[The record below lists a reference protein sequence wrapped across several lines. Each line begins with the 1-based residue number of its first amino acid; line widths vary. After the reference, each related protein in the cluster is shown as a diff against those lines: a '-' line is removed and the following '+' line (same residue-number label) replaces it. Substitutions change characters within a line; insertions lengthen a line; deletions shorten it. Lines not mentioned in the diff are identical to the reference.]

1 MLGSHH
7 SDDFHRLGRRNLV
20 AWDSSPKVR
29 CQSIPT
35 TCAHSVLN
43 SSSSTKRFIRIGDI
57 SKVIIVVVK
66 HGHKKEKIRKALKA
80 LLNNIKTSEDKT
92 ERNLNEGKFVLKLS
106 FKKEKTKV
114 LSTNRIVSDREA
126 HMRYMITQT
135 WSPSILQI

>member
-1 MLGSHH
+1 M
-7 SDDFHRLGRRNLV
+7 
-20 AWDSSPKVR
+20 
-29 CQSIPT
+29 
-35 TCAHSVLN
+35 
-43 SSSSTKRFIRIGDI
+43 
-57 SKVIIVVVK
+57 VK

-114 LSTNRIVSDREA
+114 LSTNRPDSDREA

-135 WSPSILQI
+135 